1 VRSLLSALGVVVW
14 SLHSLLVYT
23 SDYILYIRLVTVN
36 CIYSCLIRW
45 SYTVES
51 YYNVDYASLSIHW
64 LLLGV
69 ICHWCTSTHNYS
81 HVIAARRLGMYVLE
95 SHVDAGLTAGDLV
108 PCAVCC
114 FGSCGLIYICAWS
127 MMMGGLIGVLCV
139 QPVQPRINYE
149 WKIEWKSSEIRIVK
163 LLPHAHGSFPFLC
176 QNFELPGH
184 IATSSSIDASAKLK
198 HGSWMDAKRRAA
210 RSKLCRTL

>member
-1 VRSLLSALGVVVW
+1 MRSLLSALGTYQSPVLFLSKQTSNQPVVLFSYNKLAPATSQPNRLIVW

-69 ICHWCTSTHNYS
+69 ICHWCTSTHTTIS

-108 PCAVCC
+108 PCAVCLLWIMW
-114 FGSCGLIYICAWS
+114 FNLY
-127 MMMGGLIGVLCV
+127 LCV
-139 QPVQPRINYE
+139 VNDDGR
-149 WKIEWKSSEIRIVK
+149 
-163 LLPHAHGSFPFLC
+163 AHRCGVC
-176 QNFELPGH
+176 
-184 IATSSSIDASAKLK
+184 ATSPTEDKL
-198 HGSWMDAKRRAA
+198 
-210 RSKLCRTL
+210 

>member
-1 VRSLLSALGVVVW
+1 MPVLVLPRSSLLEMEMSFANSHSLYRQGQAGRTVINEACALCSLSALGVVVW

-69 ICHWCTSTHNYS
+69 ICHWCTSTHTTIS

-108 PCAVCC
+108 PCAVCLLWIMW
-114 FGSCGLIYICAWS
+114 FNLY
-127 MMMGGLIGVLCV
+127 LCV
-139 QPVQPRINYE
+139 VNDDGR
-149 WKIEWKSSEIRIVK
+149 
-163 LLPHAHGSFPFLC
+163 AHRCGVC
-176 QNFELPGH
+176 
-184 IATSSSIDASAKLK
+184 ATSPTEDKL
-198 HGSWMDAKRRAA
+198 
-210 RSKLCRTL
+210 